1 MRTVIILIAIISS
14 FSYLNAQE
22 PDKTALI
29 LIDIQDF
36 YFEGG
41 AVELVNAQVAG
52 EQAQMLLQLF
62 RDMGLLVVHVKHK
75 ASKGSD
81 INKVVWPLENEKV
94 IEKTEVNA
102 FIGTDLKE
110 YLDAH
115 QIEHIVMAGMQT
127 HMCLEAGVRAAADFG
142 YKVSVVEDAC
152 ATRDLS
158 YNGVVIPAEQVHFS
172 TLSTL
177 RSYAH
182 IMKQEVFRE
191 KFLN

>member
-1 MRTVIILIAIISS
+1 MRTVIILTVFISS
-14 FSYLNAQE
+14 FTYLNAQE

-41 AVELVNAQVAG
+41 AVELVDAQEAG
-52 EQAQMLLQLF
+52 EQAQKLLQLF
-62 RDMGLLVVHVKHK
+62 RDKGLLIVHVKHK
-75 ASKGSD
+75 ATKGSD
-81 INKVVWPLENEKV
+81 INKVVCPLVNEKV

-115 QIEHIVMAGMQT
+115 HIEHIVMAGMQT

-142 YKVSVVEDAC
+142 YEVVVVEDAC
-152 ATRDLS
+152 ATRDLT
-158 YNGVVIPAEQVHFS
+158 YNGLVIPAEQVHFS

-177 RSYAH
+177 KSYAY
-182 IMKQEVFRE
+182 IMKQEVFQE